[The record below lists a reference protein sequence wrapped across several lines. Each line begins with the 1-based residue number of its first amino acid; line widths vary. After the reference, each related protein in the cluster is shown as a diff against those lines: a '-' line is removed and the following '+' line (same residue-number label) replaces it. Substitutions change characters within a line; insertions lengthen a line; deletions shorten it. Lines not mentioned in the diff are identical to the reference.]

1 MPVTRNF
8 IDAITKQQQRA
19 SQQMRS
25 QQRGRTVLGG
35 TSGSAGGTGGP
46 PGGLVGQLVQS
57 KVCYD
62 STEAETLAGAASLV
76 DNLNHIRKR
85 VKTIENLGGCGLHGP
100 AHVGGGGDELE
111 STLHPGALVTG
122 SIAEDGIA
130 YDAEGRIASL
140 TELIEGA
147 NYHRLTLNY
156 TGATLG
162 SVVEEYPIGSIIATW
177 TYKYNVTGRITGAVK
192 S

>member
-1 MPVTRNF
+1 MPITRDL

-19 SQQMRS
+19 ARQMRS

-46 PGGLVGQLVQS
+46 PGGFVGQLAQS

-62 STEAETLAGAASLV
+62 TSEAETLAGAASLL

-85 VKTIENLGGCGLHGP
+85 VKTIENLDGCGLHGP
-100 AHVGGGGDELE
+100 AHVGGGGDDLA

-147 NYHRLTLNY
+147 NYHRLSLNY
-156 TGATLG
+156 TGATLANI
-162 SVVEEYPIGSIIATW
+162 VEEYPIGSIIAIW
-177 TYKYNVTGRITGAVK
+177 TYKYNIAGRITGAVK
-192 S
+192 T